1 MTGQCPL
8 ALAVPSSP
16 QKASKTQEGTFVPH
30 TSVDLL
36 SCCQWTV
43 LGQSTWQIPVG
54 TAFRYALAAGDME
67 NMSFLLHSPINRWEA
82 FSLQKTKQC
91 YIEVAKL
98 LVWFKLGHL
107 VHIQKKLVC
116 YHVVPWALFSGGLCV
131 GNDWNPAPFRHSTF
145 WELPPPRAFFHREP
159 LTHPRS
165 KPVSFL
171 PRPHQSTGEFKHL
184 SSANVLFIGPLHSL
198 KTEICLLTSHSPC
211 WETEFTRTGSV
222 LL

>member
-1 MTGQCPL
+1 MNSAGTKYLTNPCGYCLQICTCCTGHGKHELSATFTNKQV
-8 ALAVPSSP
+8 AGFFPS
-16 QKASKTQEGTFVPH
+16 K
-30 TSVDLL
+30 
-36 SCCQWTV
+36 
-43 LGQSTWQIPVG
+43 
-54 TAFRYALAAGDME
+54 
-67 NMSFLLHSPINRWEA
+67 
-82 FSLQKTKQC
+82 KTKQC

-98 LVWFKLGHL
+98 LVWIKLGHL

-184 SSANVLFIGPLHSL
+184 SSADVLFIGPLHSL
-198 KTEICLLTSHSPC
+198 TTEIYLLTSHSPC
-211 WETEFTRTGSV
+211 WDTEFTRTGSV